1 MQIMSTKTK
10 IASLIIA
17 GSLCA
22 TAALMWAWQPAISPM
37 DRDREIK
44 PDPQRISRGQR
55 VVALGDCMVC
65 HTSKTGQPYAGG
77 LPLRTPFGTIY
88 TSNITPDPDT
98 GIGSWSL
105 AAFRRAIRHGV
116 SRDGHLLYPAF
127 PYIHYTQMSDT
138 DIEAAYHYLMSRTP
152 VIYTPPDNELF
163 LPLRFRP
170 MLAFW
175 NLLYLQP
182 GEQAM
187 AAGADPQTEWGRYLV
202 NSLGHCA
209 SCHSTLNLIGG
220 EAKPALGGGSV
231 DGWEAPALTTLAHG
245 RTPWTQQQL
254 ETYLRTGISVQ
265 HGAAKG
271 PMRPVTDRLAETS
284 DADIAAIAQ
293 YVMSIQ
299 FAAVPA
305 QSQTVPGQQLAPQ
318 GAMLFS
324 AACASCHSASAPM
337 HMSAQRPS
345 LGLSRSVTG
354 DTPENLIQTVLGGV
368 PWAIPHSG
376 IYMPPFADVL
386 TDEQI
391 ASIAQYV
398 RVDIGKRPPWQNL
411 PKTIAH
417 ARKEMQP

>member
-1 MQIMSTKTK
+1 MKTK
-10 IASLIIA
+10 IASLIIVVA
-17 GSLCA
+17 ICA
-22 TAALMWAWQPAISPM
+22 TAALIWAWQPAISAVG
-37 DRDREIK
+37 RAATAGQ
-44 PDPQRISRGQR
+44 DPQLILRGQQ

-65 HTSKTGQPYAGG
+65 HTSKAGEPYAGG

-88 TSNITPDPDT
+88 TTNITPDPDT
-98 GIGSWSL
+98 GIGNWSL
-105 AAFRRAIRHGV
+105 EAFRRAIRHGV

-152 VIYTPPDNELF
+152 VSYMPPDNELL

-182 GEQAM
+182 GERPITPA
-187 AAGADPQTEWGRYLV
+187 ADPQIERGRYLV

-209 SCHSTLNLIGG
+209 SCHSALNVIGG

-231 DGWEAPALTTLAHG
+231 DAWEAPALTALAHG
-245 RTPWTQQQL
+245 RTPWTAEQL
-254 ETYLRTGISVQ
+254 ETYLRTGISAQ

-271 PMRPVTDRLAETS
+271 PMRPVTDRLA
-284 DADIAAIAQ
+284 DASQADVAAIAK

-299 FAAVPA
+299 VAAAP
-305 QSQTVPGQQLAPQ
+305 SQQQTASGQRLPQQ
-318 GAMLFS
+318 GADLFA

-337 HMSAQRPS
+337 SMIARRPS
-345 LGLSRSVTG
+345 LTLSRSVTA
-354 DTPENLIQTVLGGV
+354 DTPVNLIQTVLGGV
-368 PWAIPHSG
+368 PWTVPHSG

-391 ASIAQYV
+391 ASVAQFV
-398 RVDIGKRPPWQNL
+398 RVEIGQRPPWQNL
-411 PKTIAH
+411 PQNIAH
-417 ARKEMQP
+417 ARKEMLP

>member
-1 MQIMSTKTK
+1 MSMSLKTK
-10 IASLIIA
+10 IASLVIVLLT
-17 GSLCA
+17 GA
-22 TAALMWAWQPAISPM
+22 TSALIWAWRPAISPVEKEAAV
-37 DRDREIK
+37 R
-44 PDPQRISRGQR
+44 PDPQRIFQGQH

-65 HTSKTGQPYAGG
+65 HTSKTGEPYAGG

-88 TSNITPDPDT
+88 TTNITPDPDT

-105 AAFRRAIRHGV
+105 AAFSRAIRYGV

-127 PYIHYTQMSDT
+127 PYIHYTQMSDM
-138 DIEAAYHYLMSRTP
+138 DIEAAYHYLMSRAP
-152 VIYTPPDNELF
+152 VSYRPPDNELP

-175 NLLYLQP
+175 NFLYLQP
-182 GEQAM
+182 GEHPTTAT
-187 AAGADPQTEWGRYLV
+187 ADQQIERGRYLV

-209 SCHSTLNLIGG
+209 SCHSALNVIGG

-231 DGWEAPALTTLAHG
+231 DGWDAPALTALAHG
-245 RTPWTQQQL
+245 RTPWTAEQL
-254 ETYLRTGISVQ
+254 ETYLRSGISAQ

-271 PMRPVTDRLAETS
+271 PMRPVTDRLAEAS
-284 DADIAAIAQ
+284 QDDVAAIAK

-299 FAAVPA
+299 IAAAPSQQQTASA
-305 QSQTVPGQQLAPQ
+305 QPLPQQ
-318 GAMLFS
+318 GAELFA

-337 HMSAQRPS
+337 HTAAQRPT
-345 LGLSRSVTG
+345 LTLSRSVSA
-354 DTPENLIQTVLGGV
+354 DTPVNLIQTVLGGV
-368 PWAIPHSG
+368 PWTVPHSG

-411 PKTIAH
+411 PQNIAH
-417 ARKEMQP
+417 ARKEILP

>member
-1 MQIMSTKTK
+1 MSTKTK
-10 IASLIIA
+10 IASLIIVA
-17 GSLCA
+17 VLCA
-22 TAALMWAWQPAISPM
+22 TAAFIWAWQPAIPAING
-37 DRDREIK
+37 DGEIR
-44 PDPQRISRGQR
+44 PDPQRISQGQR
-55 VVALGDCMVC
+55 VVALGDCMIC
-65 HTSKTGQPYAGG
+65 HTSKSGQPYAGG

-98 GIGSWSL
+98 GIGHWSL
-105 AAFRRAIRHGV
+105 TAFRRAIRHGV

-152 VIYTPPDNELF
+152 VSYIPPDNELL

-175 NLLYLQP
+175 NLLYLRP
-182 GEQAM
+182 GERPITS
-187 AAGADPQTEWGRYLV
+187 ADQQTERGRYLV

-209 SCHSTLNLIGG
+209 SCHSALNFIGG

-231 DGWEAPALTTLAHG
+231 DGWAAPALTALAQG
-245 RTPWTQQQL
+245 STPWTQQQL

-271 PMRPVTDRLAETS
+271 PMRPVTDRLAEAS
-284 DADIAAIAQ
+284 DADVAAIAK

-299 FAAVPA
+299 LTAASAPPPA
-305 QSQTVPGQQLAPQ
+305 ASSQQLAPQ

-345 LGLSRSVTG
+345 LALSRSVSG
-354 DTPENLIQTVLGGV
+354 DTPVNLIQTILGGV
-368 PWAIPHSG
+368 PWAIPHSA

-398 RVDIGKRPPWQNL
+398 RVDIGKQPPWQNL
-411 PKTIAH
+411 PQQITR